1 MLLDFSSAAPSFCQY
16 FPLESLIF
24 VRFYLGNPS
33 FLILSQESLV
43 YVRFYFWDPQF
54 LSGFTS
60 GALSFCQ
67 KLPQEPQF
75 L

>member
-16 FPLESLIF
+16 LPLESLIF

-60 GALSFCQ
+60 GAPSFFQ
-67 KLPQEPQF
+67 ILTPGPPSS
-75 L
+75 